1 MPDMASDTFHFKKF
15 SIHQGQTAMKVG
27 TDGVL
32 LGAWAQAENPTKI
45 LDVGTGTGLIALMM
59 AQRFPTAEITG
70 IEIDKH
76 AFNQSKENVDNSI
89 FNQQVEIIQGDF
101 LNFDTAF
108 RFDLIV
114 CNPPFYLNWHSAE
127 NESRSIARHG
137 NPDQLISWIKKSQ
150 ELLTENGVISLI
162 IPMTYYDFLR
172 ENINKLYINK
182 ICRVKPNS
190 SKPAHRILVEM
201 SRTKKTL
208 LESEIEIEQ
217 NVRHHYSE
225 LYVKLCKDFYLNF

>member
-15 SIHQGQTAMKVG
+15 SINQGQTAMKVG

-59 AQRFPTAEITG
+59 AQRFPAAEITG

-76 AFNQSKENVDNSI
+76 AFNQAKENVDNSI
-89 FNQQVEIIQGDF
+89 FNQQVEVINCDF
-101 LNFDTAF
+101 LKWETET
-108 RFDLIV
+108 RFDSIV

-137 NPDQLISWIKKSQ
+137 NPNQLMDWVKKSQ

-162 IPMTYYDFLR
+162 IPVTYFDFLK
-172 ENINKLYINK
+172 ENINELYINK

-201 SRTKKTL
+201 SRDKEPY
-208 LESEIEIEQ
+208 LEEEIVIEQ
-217 NVRHHYSE
+217 SQRHHYSDS
-225 LYVKLCKDFYLNF
+225 YVNLCKDFYLNF